1 MSESL
6 IQRKLANLIRQE
18 VSSTLGMGQTYLP
31 GGMITVSV
39 VRVTGDLG
47 IAKLY
52 VTTLPD
58 DKLEETVERL
68 NANSWEIRKKLATRI
83 RNKVRKVPEL
93 RFHVDDSFEEAAR
106 IEELLEA
113 VKKKDSDTDED

>member
-6 IQRKLANLIRQE
+6 VQRRLANLIRQE
-18 VSSTLGMGQTYLP
+18 VSAILGMGQGYIP

-39 VRVTGDLG
+39 VRVTGDLS

-52 VTTLPD
+52 ITTLPD
-58 DKLEETVERL
+58 EKLAETVENL
-68 NANSWEIRKKLATRI
+68 NANNWEIRKKLAARI

-93 RFHVDDSFEEAAR
+93 RFRVDDSFEEAAR
-106 IEELLEA
+106 IEELLDA
-113 VKKKDSDTDED
+113 VKKKDEEGEN

>member
-6 IQRKLANLIRQE
+6 VQRRLANLIRME
-18 VSSTLGMGQTYLP
+18 ISGMLGMGQSFVP

-47 IAKLY
+47 IAKIY
-52 VTTLPD
+52 ITTLPD
-58 DKLEETVERL
+58 EKLEETVEKL
-68 NANSWEIRKKLATRI
+68 NANSWELRKNLASRI

-106 IEELLEA
+106 IEELL
-113 VKKKDSDTDED
+113 DSVRKEEED